1 MAPRKVCHFH
11 SFTQYLSENTSW
23 EELDWLWAVLK
34 PRVVPCSL
42 IIKSLWIATWS
53 TESWS
58 LPRLPAWLCFFC
70 KFLQSHQLHVWDF
83 DLLSVVLW
91 GVEISSLESVI
102 FVVIVAGG
110 AYGGAPAAL
119 LHSLFKSEGKLWE
132 ESDEKKEK
140 GYWQAMQ
147 SESHSWSCTL
157 QGKGSTGDRG
167 HGADMLACFYCLIF
181 FLVMLAWDCST

>member
-34 PRVVPCSL
+34 PRVAPCSL
-42 IIKSLWIATWS
+42 ILKSLWIATWS
-53 TESWS
+53 TESRS

-91 GVEISSLESVI
+91 GVEISSLSPSSLWWLLP
-102 FVVIVAGG
+102 
-110 AYGGAPAAL
+110 GAPMVVHL
-119 LHSLFKSEGKLWE
+119 RHCCTLFLRAKENCGKKVMKRRRRAIGKLCRVKVTV
-132 ESDEKKEK
+132 DHAHCKEK
-140 GYWQAMQ
+140 AA
-147 SESHSWSCTL
+147 
-157 QGKGSTGDRG
+157 QGTEDTVQTCW
-167 HGADMLACFYCLIF
+167 LASI
-181 FLVMLAWDCST
+181 V